1 MPRAILTGAL
11 LLVTLSSC
19 GGAPARAGAP
29 ASANAGPEALPQRPP
44 APPDSHAAIARSP
57 TEFPDVEAERLTP
70 PDRALHER
78 ARAAARE
85 GRLAEAKR
93 ILGHLAFAYAEH
105 TVLVDQYNAVCAKM
119 EAARAT
125 AKASLEA
132 TPLLKLEPP
141 PAKETLV
148 RPVPLE
154 DRTVPR
160 LVKRSEKKNEIV
172 DEERWFKTNEVHRPE
187 YFVPPA
193 YDMLFAPG
201 TIATTTVANLLTGFQ
216 YTEYE
221 PSARFDPRP
230 LPLGIPLAYGT
241 LPLTRAIDSAPHIVA
256 IYGAHV
262 VAVFDGPERVKA
274 LFDLEAFRHPPAD
287 RATPVVVGKATLTTP
302 ERTESAD
309 LTVDVHS
316 ITLDLKFA
324 LAAEGA
330 LYVEHAA
337 NAYAKESR
345 NQTAYIS
352 ALGLEDGA
360 LMWRSAPLVA
370 NANTFALSRGGV
382 VCGYG
387 FTAEPDFLFVLDR
400 ATGKTKQK
408 VPVRTGPEEILATG
422 RGLYVRTYDTD
433 LVFDLK

>member
-1 MPRAILTGAL
+1 L
-11 LLVTLSSC
+11 
-19 GGAPARAGAP
+19 
-29 ASANAGPEALPQRPP
+29 
-44 APPDSHAAIARSP
+44 
-57 TEFPDVEAERLTP
+57 
-70 PDRALHER
+70 
-78 ARAAARE
+78 
-85 GRLAEAKR
+85 
-93 ILGHLAFAYAEH
+93 
-105 TVLVDQYNAVCAKM
+105 
-119 EAARAT
+119 
-125 AKASLEA
+125 
-132 TPLLKLEPP
+132 
-141 PAKETLV
+141 
-148 RPVPLE
+148 
-154 DRTVPR
+154 
-160 LVKRSEKKNEIV
+160 
-172 DEERWFKTNEVHRPE
+172 
-187 YFVPPA
+187 
-193 YDMLFAPG
+193 
-201 TIATTTVANLLTGFQ
+201 
-216 YTEYE
+216 
-221 PSARFDPRP
+221 
-230 LPLGIPLAYGT
+230 
-241 LPLTRAIDSAPHIVA
+241 
-256 IYGAHV
+256 
-262 VAVFDGPERVKA
+262 AVFDGPERVKA

>member
-1 MPRAILTGAL
+1 MIAPMPRAILTGAL

-141 PAKETLV
+141 PA
-148 RPVPLE
+148 
-154 DRTVPR
+154 
-160 LVKRSEKKNEIV
+160 
-172 DEERWFKTNEVHRPE
+172 
-187 YFVPPA
+187 
-193 YDMLFAPG
+193 
-201 TIATTTVANLLTGFQ
+201 TIATTTVANLFTGFQ

-230 LPLGIPLAYGT
+230 LPLGVPLAYGT

-274 LFDLEAFRHPPAD
+274 LFDLEAFRHPPA
-287 RATPVVVGKATLTTP
+287 GKATLTTP

-330 LYVEHAA
+330 LHVEHAA